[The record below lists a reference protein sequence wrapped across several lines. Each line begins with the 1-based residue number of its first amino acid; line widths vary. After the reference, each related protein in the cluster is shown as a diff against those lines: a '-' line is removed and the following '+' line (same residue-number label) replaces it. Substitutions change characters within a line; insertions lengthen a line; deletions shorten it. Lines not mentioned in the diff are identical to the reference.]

1 MFVPYKV
8 IGLSTFLVISVSS
21 QYVSL
26 SSSALNA
33 KLSSSSQTLA
43 SLIPQALT
51 TFDFSPFDLLS
62 QRSSNGNY
70 HVGDITL
77 RYRNV
82 GATSWTSVDSAA
94 ARAAVT
100 STGGTSANLAPTLP
114 SGIPLNITRAWSANG
129 ADINLNF
136 TITNKGTTSIEIGAL
151 GFPIEFNSIF
161 TGRTAVETQKMCSLV
176 DPNIGLDG
184 GYLRVTPLS
193 GTGPALVVTP
203 LGQTPLEGW
212 RFLTEN
218 TNTAL
223 AYQSQTFEGFYSW
236 ETYTLAY
243 AQNEWKGTTPWN
255 PATSVVLAAGQSI
268 TKGLRFSTASS
279 ISNIESTVANTGTPV
294 AIGVPGY
301 IIPQDTNAQLFLL
314 HNSSTVASI
323 KSTPSGAF
331 TFTATGTNIYTLTPS
346 SSTWGRV
353 RVTITYVDGLVQTV
367 NYVITLSAPAA
378 VSGLGTFLT
387 TNQWLSDTTDPF
399 GRAPSVISYDRSIN
413 AQVLQEQRAWI
424 AGLSDEAG
432 AGSWLAATMKQA
444 ISPNAAEV
452 TKLEQFATQTL
463 WGNIQNS
470 DYSVKLSVF
479 YYQPGA
485 VSYNYSTAID
495 WGNWWSWNKAAAY
508 GTGRTYDYVH
518 VAAAYW
524 ALYRVARFYPTLVKT
539 KTWQWYL
546 DQAYQTIIYA
556 TGPNTSYVDVGL
568 MGETV
573 WGYILQDLQNEGN
586 TTAAS
591 KVIAAMKARANL
603 WNSDAVP
610 FGSEM
615 AWDSTGQ
622 EGVYYWSNYF
632 GLTTTVTKTINSI
645 LGYMPT
651 VSHWAWN
658 GNARRYWDFI
668 YGGKLMRFE
677 RMTHHYGSGLN
688 ALPLLS
694 YFEQNPTQTY
704 LLRVGYGG
712 TNGPLSNI
720 DSGGFASAA
729 FHTWPDTM
737 AWDGYSGDYGP
748 NFVGLALGSG
758 TYVVNDSTLGLVAF
772 GGTLTGSSTSWT
784 VIPNDAV
791 RRKVFISQLGY
802 KFTVDAGAIASVK
815 YSNGAVQLTIA
826 PSVTS
831 VSTMATASS
840 TILRVTK
847 TAQVG
852 SVGRAVVS
860 GLTTLRGGWAVNL
873 EDGNVAVSI
882 TFA

>member
-1 MFVPYKV
+1 MFALYKF
-8 IGLSTFLVISVSS
+8 IRLSTFLVTSVSS
-21 QYVSL
+21 QYISL

-33 KLSSSSQTLA
+33 KISSSSQTLA
-43 SLIPQALT
+43 SLIPQGLT

-62 QRSSNGNY
+62 NRSANGNY

-82 GATSWTSVDSAA
+82 GATSWISVDSAA

-114 SGIPLNITRAWSANG
+114 SGIPFNITRVWSANG

-161 TGRTAVETQKMCSLV
+161 TGRTAVATQQMCSLV

-218 TNTAL
+218 PNTAL

-243 AQNEWKGTTPWN
+243 AQNEWNGTTPWN

-268 TKGLRFSTASS
+268 TKGLRFSAASS
-279 ISNIESTVANTGTPV
+279 ISDIETTVANTGTPV

-301 IIPQDTNAQLFLL
+301 IIPQDTSAQLFLL
-314 HNSSTVASI
+314 HNTSTVTSI
-323 KSTPSGAF
+323 KSTPLGAF
-331 TFTATGTNIYTLTPS
+331 TFTATGTRIFTLTPS

-353 RVTITYVDGLVQTV
+353 RVTITYDDGLVQTV

-387 TNQWLSDTTDPF
+387 TNQWLSTTSDPF
-399 GRAPSVISYDRSIN
+399 GRAPSVISYDRSVN

-452 TKLEQFATQTL
+452 TKLEQFVTQTL
-463 WGNIQNS
+463 WGRIQNS
-470 DYSVKLSVF
+470 DYSVKMSVF

-539 KTWQWYL
+539 QTWQWYL
-546 DQAYQTIIYA
+546 NQAYHTIIYA

-586 TTAAS
+586 TTAANT
-591 KVIAAMKARANL
+591 VIAAMKTRANL
-603 WNSDAVP
+603 WNSEAVP

-622 EGVYYWSNYF
+622 EGVYYWS
-632 GLTTTVTKTINSI
+632 K
-645 LGYMPT
+645 
-651 VSHWAWN
+651 
-658 GNARRYWDFI
+658 
-668 YGGKLMRFE
+668 
-677 RMTHHYGSGLN
+677 
-688 ALPLLS
+688 
-694 YFEQNPTQTY
+694 
-704 LLRVGYGG
+704 
-712 TNGPLSNI
+712 
-720 DSGGFASAA
+720 
-729 FHTWPDTM
+729 
-737 AWDGYSGDYGP
+737 
-748 NFVGLALGSG
+748 
-758 TYVVNDSTLGLVAF
+758 
-772 GGTLTGSSTSWT
+772 
-784 VIPNDAV
+784 
-791 RRKVFISQLGY
+791 
-802 KFTVDAGAIASVK
+802 
-815 YSNGAVQLTIA
+815 
-826 PSVTS
+826 
-831 VSTMATASS
+831 
-840 TILRVTK
+840 
-847 TAQVG
+847 
-852 SVGRAVVS
+852 
-860 GLTTLRGGWAVNL
+860 
-873 EDGNVAVSI
+873 
-882 TFA
+882 

>member
-1 MFVPYKV
+1 MFALYKF
-8 IGLSTFLVISVSS
+8 IRLSTFLVTSVSS
-21 QYVSL
+21 QYISL

-33 KLSSSSQTLA
+33 KISSSSQTLA
-43 SLIPQALT
+43 SLIPQGLT

-62 QRSSNGNY
+62 NRSANGNY

-82 GATSWTSVDSAA
+82 GATSWISVDSAA

-114 SGIPLNITRAWSANG
+114 SGIPFNITRVWSANG

-161 TGRTAVETQKMCSLV
+161 TGRTAVATQQMCSLV

-218 TNTAL
+218 PNTAL

-243 AQNEWKGTTPWN
+243 AQNEWNGTTPWN

-268 TKGLRFSTASS
+268 TKGLRFSAASS
-279 ISNIESTVANTGTPV
+279 ISDIETTVANTGTPV

-301 IIPQDTNAQLFLL
+301 IIPQDTSAQLFLL
-314 HNSSTVASI
+314 HNTSTVTSI
-323 KSTPSGAF
+323 KSTPLGAF
-331 TFTATGTNIYTLTPS
+331 TFTATGTRIFTLTPS

-353 RVTITYVDGLVQTV
+353 RVTITYDDGLVQTV

-387 TNQWLSDTTDPF
+387 TNQWLSTTSDPF
-399 GRAPSVISYDRSIN
+399 GRAPSVISYDRSVN

-452 TKLEQFATQTL
+452 TKLEQFVTQTL
-463 WGNIQNS
+463 WGRIQNS
-470 DYSVKLSVF
+470 DYSVKMSVF

-539 KTWQWYL
+539 QTWQWYL
-546 DQAYQTIIYA
+546 NQAYHTIIYA

-586 TTAAS
+586 TTAANT
-591 KVIAAMKARANL
+591 VIAAMKTRANL
-603 WNSDAVP
+603 WNSEAVP

-694 YFEQNPTQTY
+694 HFEQNPTQTY

-758 TYVVNDSTLGLVAF
+758 TYVVNDATLGLVAF
-772 GGTLTGSSTSWT
+772 GGTLTGSSNSWA
-784 VIPNDAV
+784 VVPKDAV
-791 RRKVFISQLGY
+791 RRKVFIAQLGY

-826 PSVTS
+826 PSVTT

-840 TILRVTK
+840 TIVRITK

-852 SVGRAVVS
+852 SVGNAVVS
-860 GLTTLRGGWAVNL
+860 GLTALRGGWAVNL
-873 EDGNVAVSI
+873 ESGNVVVSI